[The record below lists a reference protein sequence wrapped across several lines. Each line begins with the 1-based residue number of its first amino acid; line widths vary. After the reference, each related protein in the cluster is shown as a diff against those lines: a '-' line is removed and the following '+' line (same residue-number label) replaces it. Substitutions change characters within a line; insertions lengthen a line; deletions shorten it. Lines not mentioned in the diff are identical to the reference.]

1 VGKIGG
7 ERREWR
13 RGEIAQTMHAH
24 MNKGIKKERNRN
36 TTRKIYGK
44 INPFR

>member
-24 MNKGIKKERNRN
+24 MNNFLKINSKKRKEKKNRNR
-36 TTRKIYGK
+36 K
-44 INPFR
+44 